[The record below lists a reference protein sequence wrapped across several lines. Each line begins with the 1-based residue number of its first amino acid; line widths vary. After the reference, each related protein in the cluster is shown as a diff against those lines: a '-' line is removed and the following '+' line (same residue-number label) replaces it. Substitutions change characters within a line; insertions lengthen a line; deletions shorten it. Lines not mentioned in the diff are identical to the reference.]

1 MKQLLFVYNADAG
14 FFNMVTDI
22 AHKIFSPATYPCSL
36 CDLTYGIL
44 KIRPEWEQFVQNAPV
59 PFVFLHKD
67 EFLSAYPDL
76 KNTVLP
82 VVLLLHEKGS
92 SELISAAELDG
103 FKSVEALSQVILD
116 RLDAIE
122 SGLCQ
127 KSGV

>member
-44 KIRPEWEQFVQNAPV
+44 KIRPEWDEFVQNSPV

-67 EFLSAYPDL
+67 EFHHAYPDL
-76 KNTVLP
+76 KDMALP
-82 VVLLLHEKGS
+82 VVLLQDGNAHS
-92 SELISAAELDG
+92 ALIPAAELNALQ
-103 FKSVEALSQVILD
+103 SVAALSEVILKCLEV
-116 RLDAIE
+116 RPATPA
-122 SGLCQ
+122 
-127 KSGV
+127 